1 MFLARKYFHGHC
13 QIGSYMF
20 RCLEDLLLE
29 GIEKYDME
37 NRFLVAFSPSHS
49 FKSRRYTCRSYKRSC
64 TKSDAADQMVCL
76 NTSPPNSFGDQVRMA
91 TRPSYSVS
99 NSSKSLL
106 TDTDSGPATLIRGIL
121 RAHENHATRKESLDG
136 LSLVLTENL
145 VLDVLQRHKSDWKAA
160 HFFFG
165 WACNQQN
172 YSHSSITYNEML
184 DILGRFKCFDL
195 MWQLVDE
202 MHSNSVRKN
211 LINERTFAVL
221 IHRYSADHNVEQA
234 IETFYKREKYGLE
247 PDKLAFQTL
256 LMSLCRYK
264 HVEEAESL
272 LYLKKEV
279 FPLDIKS
286 RNIILNGWCVRGNL
300 REAKRVWN
308 DIISSGCKPD
318 IYTFGI
324 YINCLTKAGKL
335 HTAVKLFEAMWAKGC
350 KPDVAICNCI
360 IDALCFKKK
369 VPEALSIF
377 SEMNERG
384 CMPDVATYN
393 SLIKHLCKI
402 RRMEK
407 AFELLDEMEE
417 NGCTPKARTYTY
429 FLKTLKSPED
439 VHSVLKRMSRT
450 GTVLSAD
457 IYNLMLKMFLQWNE
471 LKKVQDTWMEMD
483 KNGVGHDQRSYTVM
497 VHGLYDKGKLAEAY
511 EYFSEMISKGM
522 VPEPRTK
529 LLVDAIQARR
539 TRADGDFSTLIATN
553 HRHRRRER

>member
-1 MFLARKYFHGHC
+1 MIVARKQFHGHC
-13 QIGSYMF
+13 QVGSYMSRSF
-20 RCLEDLLLE
+20 KDLLLK
-29 GIEKYDME
+29 GIEKYMATIG
-37 NRFLVAFSPSHS
+37 LAAFSPSRECVH
-49 FKSRRYTCRSYKRSC
+49 RGYTCRSFQVNH
-64 TKSDAADQMVCL
+64 TKSNADDQMVNGSASPMNAL
-76 NTSPPNSFGDQVRMA
+76 NDQVRIA
-91 TRPSYSVS
+91 SESRCSVLD
-99 NSSKSLL
+99 SSKGLL
-106 TDTDSGPATLIRGIL
+106 STTDSGPVTMIQDSM
-121 RAHENHATRKESLDG
+121 RAHENHTTRKESLDG
-136 LSLVLTENL
+136 LGLVLSEKL

-160 HFFFG
+160 LFFFG
-165 WACNQQN
+165 WASNQES
-172 YSHSSITYNEML
+172 YSHSSSTYNEML
-184 DILGRFKCFDL
+184 DILGRFKCFDV
-195 MWQLVDE
+195 MWQLVDQ
-202 MHSNSVRKN
+202 MYSNSVQKP
-211 LINERTFAVL
+211 LINERTFAIL
-221 IHRYSADHNVEQA
+221 IHRYSSDHNVEQA

-247 PDKLAFQTL
+247 LDKLAFQTL

-279 FPLDIKS
+279 FPIDIKS
-286 RNIILNGWCVRGNL
+286 INIILNGWCKRGNL
-300 REAKRVWN
+300 HEAKRVWN

-369 VPEALSIF
+369 VPEALNIF

-384 CMPDVATYN
+384 CMADVATYN

-417 NGCTPKARTYTY
+417 NGCTPNARTYNY

-457 IYNLMLKMFLQWNE
+457 TYNLILKMFLQWNE
-471 LKKVQDTWMEMD
+471 TKKVQDTWVEME

-497 VHGLYDKGKLAEAY
+497 VHGLYDKGKLAESY
-511 EYFSEMISKGM
+511 DYFTEMISKGM

-529 LLVDAIQARR
+529 YLVDAIQARR
-539 TRADGDFSTLIATN
+539 MRIDADSSTSMDTN
-553 HRHRRRER
+553 NRHKWRGR